1 MQDSPQ
7 RFEED
12 LVEIDLREYI
22 NLLWRKKWFLIGL
35 VIVAIFTSYFL
46 SKMMTKIY
54 ETSTVVM
61 VREEGGMENIFSEQ
75 FSFFTGQAS
84 KVDTYSQIL
93 KSRVILQRVI
103 KELDLRDEET
113 GEYLDP
119 EDFKESLSISGSVNT
134 NLITITA
141 SYPDPVIARDIA
153 NKLVEVFKEQNQE
166 LNRSNLK
173 SASNFI
179 STQLQKV
186 KEELSQLEEK
196 LLAYKEENAVILP
209 QEFARTILDRLS
221 KLEINRAE
229 ALLALEEA
237 RTSLAEYEQYINKEE
252 REIISAETISS
263 NPIVTQNK
271 ARLVELEVELAGL
284 LEVYTDKHPKVLEVK
299 KKIAEVKNVLNKNV
313 EEIISTKSR
322 TINPLYQK
330 MKERI
335 INLQTTL
342 IASEASIS
350 SLDKRINKLEEE
362 LSSLPEK
369 ELTLT
374 RLEREARVA
383 ESIYVLLME
392 RREELQ
398 IQEAMQSSDIV
409 VVDPAVVEEEP
420 VSPKTKLNVV
430 IAAFLAI
437 FIGVFIIFLQEYLDN
452 TVKEE
457 KDIENLTGLPVLGVI
472 PDFSRIDH
480 SRTYGGVEENV

>member
-61 VREEGGMENIFSEQ
+61 VREENGMESIFSEQ

-103 KELDLRDEET
+103 EELDLRDEET

-119 EDFKESLSISGSVNT
+119 EDFKESLSISGSVDT

-141 SYPDPVIARDIA
+141 RYPDPVIARDIA

-173 SASNFI
+173 SASDFI

-186 KEELSQLEEK
+186 KKELSQLEEK

-335 INLQTTL
+335 ITLQTTL
-342 IASEASIS
+342 IASEAKIT
-350 SLDKRINKLEEE
+350 SLDKRIDQLEEE
-362 LSSLPEK
+362 LSLLPEK
-369 ELTLT
+369 ELTLA
-374 RLEREARVA
+374 RLA

-409 VVDPAVVEEEP
+409 VVDPAVVEDEP

-437 FIGVFIIFLQEYLDN
+437 FIGVFIVFLQEYLDN

-480 SRTYGGVEENV
+480 TRAYGGVDDNV